1 MNKPQT
7 SPDAAPPLNIAD
19 VRHQIDGIDAALA
32 ELIVRRCG
40 LSAAVSAAKRG
51 AGDVAFGWRPAREI
65 EILRTLLRD
74 QASLD
79 PELAFCVWRALMS
92 ANLASQGALHV
103 FALAGSIEAA
113 RAAFSVGTVAKAV
126 PSALELLEA
135 VANNDHAI
143 GVLPWPEGQ
152 DWWVTMMAPA
162 FAALYVCAA
171 SPICGGAPEVMLIA
185 AKSPEPAGDD
195 ISLVAGPIGAK
206 EGGVL
211 ARSGD
216 LELVAC
222 GEFID
227 AETTLPEGCRL
238 IGCFGVV

>member
-7 SPDAAPPLNIAD
+7 SLADTLPLNIAD
-19 VRHQIDGIDAALA
+19 VRGQIDGIDTALA

-51 AGDVAFGWRPAREI
+51 AGDKAFGWRPAREI

-92 ANLASQGALHV
+92 ANLAAQGALKIV
-103 FALAGSIEAA
+103 ALDETASAA
-113 RAAFSVGTVAKAV
+113 RVAFSVGTSPEIAGNVAG
-126 PSALELLEA
+126 LLTR
-135 VANNDHAI
+135 VADDDHAI
-143 GVLPWPEGQ
+143 GVLPWPEQ
-152 DWWVTMMAPA
+152 HDWWVAMMAPQ
-162 FAALYVCAA
+162 FEALHVCAA
-171 SPICGGAPEVMLIA
+171 SPICGRDPEVLMVA
-185 AKSPEPAGDD
+185 ARPSEPAGDD
-195 ISLVAGPIGAK
+195 ISLVAGPIGAM

-211 ARSGD
+211 TTRGD

-222 GEFID
+222 GEFI
-227 AETTLPEGCRL
+227 AFGEALPVGCRL
-238 IGCFGVV
+238 IGSFAVV

>member
-7 SPDAAPPLNIAD
+7 IADAAAPLNIAD

-74 QASLD
+74 QASFD

-92 ANLASQGALHV
+92 ANLAAQGDLKIVALDET
-103 FALAGSIEAA
+103 ALAA
-113 RAAFSVGTVAKAV
+113 RTAFSVGASPEIADDVAD
-126 PSALELLEA
+126 LLA
-135 VANNDHAI
+135 RVVSDDHAI
-143 GVLPWPEGQ
+143 GVLPWPEQ
-152 DWWVTMMAPA
+152 HDWWVAMIAPR
-162 FAALYVCAA
+162 FEALHVCAA
-171 SPICGGAPEVMLIA
+171 SPICGRDPEVLLVA
-185 AKSPEPAGDD
+185 ARPPEPAGDD
-195 ISLVAGPIGAK
+195 ISLVAGPIGAM

-211 ARSGD
+211 ATQYD

-222 GEFID
+222 GEFI
-227 AETTLPEGCRL
+227 ALGATLPAGCRL
-238 IGCFGVV
+238 IGSFAVV